1 MAPAMHLTITIQNR
15 ERILDPVD
23 KLALETV
30 REALM
35 QHRIAT
41 KHHSRRAMR
50 VSSTRPRRK
59 MGPCLDARFSR
70 LSMPSTVADDQE
82 NGMSSDLDMPSRTAH
97 VCDSVSTPRRK
108 LRKLEYIKTIV
119 SCKNLPPLG
128 CGGNNPRALMNMVN
142 NSDRSQCQDKV
153 NHTDMS
159 QGQDT
164 NVAVLNDKVIHSD
177 TSQGQDTNVAV
188 LKDKVIHSDISQGQ
202 DTNVAVL
209 KDNVNHSDI
218 SQGQD
223 TNVPVLKDKV
233 NHNDISKSQDTD
245 VPILNDKVN
254 QSNISQG
261 QDTDVAITDVSASI
275 GDADRLGSE
284 KRSQCHDHE
293 CYTISDEDSP
303 MVDDQSLQNQK
314 NPGVAGSSD
323 GRNKVRV
330 SRIKP
335 LAKSPRAT
343 KESSTEPKGGSAG
356 DSRTTNVL
364 AKGRDAN
371 LTDHVIVI
379 SDSESDDDIAEVT
392 DKTLPVCSS
401 DSAKDDPQRTHG
413 HVIAEKNVV
422 IESETNI
429 VGDTKTQKANK
440 IREPE
445 KDVATKSRETVV
457 LSKECGG
464 TDLPC
469 EKAASIDAENE
480 KVMNVSKK
488 QSNNSICGLE
498 EIRSNILAELD
509 ELIQSQPVDSP
520 VRVRNKTPELPQSV
534 QRDGN
539 EENATVAKVRTA
551 PTSTTGV
558 TIREKEVKSSGR
570 NSQNGNAGKTNL
582 DKSDPVIG
590 PKGKVGGKPIASGIV
605 ATKVAQQHK
614 SGTVDMSKGK
624 AAVETNA
631 SGIVTTKPAQKCSS
645 GEGNTLKVMHVA
657 GVKAN
662 ASRIVATK
670 IAQKHKSGAEDISK
684 VINVAGVKT
693 SASRIIA
700 TKIAQKHKP
709 GVENTTKE
717 KAAVKTNAPGKVT
730 TNVAKKL
737 KSVIG
742 SISTGKVSGKT
753 SQTGFVRTTIVAPT
767 QTFVQGKNLS
777 SFPEKRHRQIPA
789 RKSISSVMRAR
800 SSKSH
805 QTPAAKTKGDKLA
818 VDNDDYVYFRFSG
831 EECIHR
837 NLFCGRSET
846 NAELTLRLEL
856 LNGEIKRHKSLAA
869 TDVRSDDVARKQLSV
884 ELEAELLQS
893 WLLYMGVGQV
903 LFPGHPLPVTLQ
915 LGSDDGEIGER
926 VMLLE
931 RVPTVEEYGKL
942 YDLRQTLETSRKLHT
957 LGIKGRYKKSVLHI
971 VCY

>member
-70 LSMPSTVADDQE
+70 LSMPSAVADDQE

-128 CGGNNPRALMNMVN
+128 CGGNNPQALMNMVN

-159 QGQDT
+159 QGPDT
-164 NVAVLNDKVIHSD
+164 NVAVLN
-177 TSQGQDTNVAV
+177 
-188 LKDKVIHSDISQGQ
+188 DKVIHSDISQGQ

-209 KDNVNHSDI
+209 KDNVNHSDISQGQDTNVAVLKDKVNQSNI

-284 KRSQCHDHE
+284 KRSQSHDHE

-303 MVDDQSLQNQK
+303 MVDEQSLQNQK
-314 NPGVAGSSD
+314 NLGVAGSSD

-335 LAKSPRAT
+335 VAKSPRAS
-343 KESSTEPKGGSAG
+343 KVNSTEPKGGSAG
-356 DSRTTNVL
+356 ESLTTNVL

-379 SDSESDDDIAEVT
+379 SDSESDDDIAQVT

-401 DSAKDDPQRTHG
+401 DSAKDNPQRTHDRAT
-413 HVIAEKNVV
+413 AEKNVV
-422 IESETNI
+422 IESETNV
-429 VGDTKTQKANK
+429 VGDTITQKANNTCGQ
-440 IREPE
+440 E
-445 KDVATKSRETVV
+445 KDVVTKSGDIAVP
-457 LSKECGG
+457 SKEGG
-464 TDLPC
+464 NIDLPC
-469 EKAASIDAENE
+469 EKAASNDAENE
-480 KVMNVSKK
+480 KDMNVSKK

-509 ELIQSQPVDSP
+509 ELIQSQPADSP
-520 VRVRNKTPELPQSV
+520 VRPRCTTPAVSQSV
-534 QRDGN
+534 QGDGN
-539 EENATVAKVRTA
+539 EDNATVAKVHTA
-551 PTSTTGV
+551 PASTTEV
-558 TIREKEVKSSGR
+558 TARENEAKSSGR
-570 NSQNGNAGKTNL
+570 SNQNGNAGKTNL
-582 DKSDPVIG
+582 NKADPVTR
-590 PKGKVGGKPIASGIV
+590 PKGKVGDKPSASGIFT
-605 ATKVAQQHK
+605 TKVAQRHK

-631 SGIVTTKPAQKCSS
+631 SGIVTTKLAQKHSS
-645 GEGNTLKVMHVA
+645 GEGNTSKVMHVA
-657 GVKAN
+657 GVKTS
-662 ASRIVATK
+662 ASGIAAPQIV
-670 IAQKHKSGAEDISK
+670 QKHKSGA
-684 VINVAGVKT
+684 
-693 SASRIIA
+693 
-700 TKIAQKHKP
+700 
-709 GVENTTKE
+709 ENTTKE
-717 KAAVKTNAPGKVT
+717 KAALKTNAPGKVT

-767 QTFVQGKNLS
+767 QKFVQGKNLS

-789 RKSISSVMRAR
+789 RKSVSSVMRAR
-800 SSKSH
+800 SSKT

-818 VDNDDYVYFRFSG
+818 TDKDDYVYFRFSG

-903 LFPGHPLPVTLQ
+903 LFPGHPLPATLQ

-957 LGIKGRYKKSVLHI
+957 LGIKGTYTSI
-971 VCY
+971 MY